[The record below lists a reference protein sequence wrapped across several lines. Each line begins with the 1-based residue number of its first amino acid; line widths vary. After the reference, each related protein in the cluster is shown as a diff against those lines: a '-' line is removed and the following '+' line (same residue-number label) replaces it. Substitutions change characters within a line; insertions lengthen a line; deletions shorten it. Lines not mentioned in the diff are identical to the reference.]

1 MDKSV
6 RYLLRKNL
14 GNYEHHELEIT
25 DVIESGKDG
34 KSVVSNLM
42 SFVKSALAGE
52 FSEKTTTTPAE
63 KPVAERVEKPKAE
76 KPAPVETKTE
86 EKGEVTK
93 PVEKPREEI
102 KKEEPKKEE
111 AKKAPAETKKTARG
125 ASKNTKYDNAFDP
138 HKKLLGA
145 FLDANVPGWKKADV
159 LEKCKATSKD
169 MVGQDFLDADGE
181 VMESFKKSFL
191 EALSSK

>member
-14 GNYEHHELEIT
+14 GNYEHHELEVT

-34 KSVVSNLM
+34 KSVVSALM
-42 SFVKSALAGE
+42 SFVSSALAGE
-52 FSEKTTTTPAE
+52 FSDKPSTKPAAE
-63 KPVAERVEKPKAE
+63 KPASDKVEKPKAE

-86 EKGEVTK
+86 EKVEVTK
-93 PVEKPREEI
+93 PVEKPQEE
-102 KKEEPKKEE
+102 KKEEP
-111 AKKAPAETKKTARG
+111 KKAPAETKKTARG

-159 LEKCKATSKD
+159 LEKCKATSKG

-181 VMESFKKSFL
+181 VLESFKKSFL